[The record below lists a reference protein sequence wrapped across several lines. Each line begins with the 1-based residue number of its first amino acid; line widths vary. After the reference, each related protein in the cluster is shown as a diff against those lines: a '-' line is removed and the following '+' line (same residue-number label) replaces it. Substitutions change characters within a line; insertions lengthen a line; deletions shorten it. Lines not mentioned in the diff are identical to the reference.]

1 MPRPVYRSGAGIVW
15 WGANGHSMHP
25 IIDSHLHLVTAAMFR
40 RLRDRPRTLRPQ
52 ALQKLLSESSRWTQR
67 MQALEGVTLAQQAA
81 KWAQAFDQA
90 GVASGFFIAIGEGN
104 EELAEFVRLNPAR
117 FQAWGSPSD
126 PTAPE
131 AARIVRRFRE
141 WGLRGVKLYPPTQ
154 RFSASDR
161 AVYPVYEAAAEQ
173 GLAVLFH
180 FGITI
185 APIYDLLFANPL
197 HLSAAAKDFPDIT
210 FAIAHCGAGF
220 LRETLFLAYHTE
232 NIWVD
237 TSGTNNWREFTP
249 GCPSLVEVFR
259 DLLRAYGPSRVMF
272 GTDSGAPEE
281 YRRGILTEQ
290 RKAFGHL
297 GRTEDELAA
306 IFGGNARRLFGL
318 PETAA
323 HLPPRSS

>member
-1 MPRPVYRSGAGIVW
+1 VHA
-15 WGANGHSMHP
+15 
-25 IIDSHLHLVTAAMFR
+25 IIDSHLHLVTAAMVR
-40 RLRDRPRTLRPQ
+40 RIRDQPRALRPQ
-52 ALQKLLSESSRWTQR
+52 ALQKLMSDSGRWAQR
-67 MQALEGVTLAQQAA
+67 IRALEGVTLAQQAER
-81 KWAQAFDQA
+81 WTQAFDRA
-90 GVASGFFIAIGEGN
+90 GVAAGFFIAIGEGN
-104 EELAEFVRLNPAR
+104 EDLAEFVRLNPAR
-117 FQAWGSPSD
+117 FHGWGSPLD

-131 AARIVRRFRE
+131 AARTVRRFRE

-161 AVYPVYEAAAEQ
+161 AVYPVYEAAAAQ

-185 APIYDLLFANPL
+185 APIYDLRFADPL
-197 HLSAAAKDFPDIT
+197 HLSAAARDFPDIT

-249 GCPSLVEVFR
+249 GCPSLADVFR
-259 DLLRAYGPSRVMF
+259 DLLRAYGPSRIMF
-272 GTDSGAPEE
+272 GTDSGTPDE
-281 YRRGILTEQ
+281 YRLGILTEQ
-290 RKAFGHL
+290 REVFGRL
-297 GRTEDELAA
+297 GVGEDERAA

-318 PETAA
+318 AEAA
-323 HLPPRSS
+323 PSPTPRPP